1 MSVEA
6 LISTQVIDTTS
17 VGRSVMTAADAAA
30 ARTAIGA
37 GTGSGDV
44 VAANNLSDLASA
56 ATARTNLG
64 LGTLATQSGTFSGT
78 SSGTNTGDQTTVSG
92 NAGSATVL
100 QTARTINGVSFDG
113 SANITVTA
121 AGSTLS
127 DTVTVAKGGTGLTAL
142 GTALQVLRVNA
153 GATALEY
160 AAAGGGIGGATGA
173 TDNSVLRADGT
184 GGATLQNSAFV
195 IADNATASPNNTV
208 NHASIQ
214 ATGGTTNV
222 SVSIVPK
229 GTGAFCLQVP
239 DSGTGGGNV
248 RGANAIDLQTLR
260 SNANQVASGGGCIVI
275 GSYNRASGTD
285 AVAIGISCISTG
297 TRSVAIGN
305 QCTSSGIGSFA
316 TGSNS
321 TCSSSERG
329 LAAGYYVS
337 VSGFYGAAGFGNG
350 TSVTGTSAFGSGNGG
365 SATLHCERVHAAGT
379 FAATGDAQSVFLVL
393 RIKTTNATP
402 TTMMLDGASAR
413 LTITTGTVLAFT
425 ARITGIKSDGTAV
438 AHYVRKGTVKRISN
452 TTSLVGSVETIG
464 TDIEDNAST
473 DVAITA
479 DDTNEALQIN
489 VTGIASETWRWV
501 AVVEGLEIA
510 YGT

>member
-37 GTGSGDV
+37 GTGSGDL

-113 SANITVTA
+113 SASITVTA

-184 GGATLQNSAFV
+184 GGSTLQNSAFV

-229 GTGAFCLQVP
+229 GTGAFTLTVP
-239 DSGTGGGNV
+239 DGTSAGGNA
-248 RGANAIDLQTLR
+248 RGANAVDLQTLR
-260 SNANQVASGGGCIVI
+260 DAASQVASGTGSGLLAGRFNTNAGLYSIVLGGQYSTISGGTDNAI
-275 GSYNRASGTD
+275 IASYSSSNGASGNSVVVGGNSHSVGVVNNTVILGGQFASGKWD
-285 AVAIGISCISTG
+285 NAVFH
-297 TRSVAIGN
+297 
-305 QCTSSGIGSFA
+305 SSGRWS
-316 TGSNS
+316 
-321 TCSSSERG
+321 
-329 LAAGYYVS
+329 
-337 VSGFYGAAGFGNG
+337 
-350 TSVTGTSAFGSGNGG
+350 
-365 SATLHCERVHAAGT
+365 
-379 FAATGDAQSVFLVL
+379 ATGDRQSFQLTGSA
-393 RIKTTNATP
+393 KTTTNAAVEVNFGLGVGNIPVYVTVAA
-402 TTMMLDGASAR
+402 GRQIS
-413 LTITTGTVLAFT
+413 GTLL
-425 ARITGIKSDGTAV
+425 IQGIKSDGSLSARYTRQITIRRV
-438 AHYVRKGTVKRISN
+438 SN
-452 TTSLVGSVETIG
+452 TTTLDESVTVG
-464 TDIEDNAST
+464 TDLVNGTSLS
-473 DVAITA
+473 VTA
-479 DDTNEALQIN
+479 DDVNDRLN
-489 VTGIASETWRWV
+489 VSPTGVSGEIWRWNCRFDGI
-501 AVVEGLEIA
+501 EQA
-510 YGT
+510 YGI

>member
-17 VGRSVMTAADAAA
+17 VGRSVMTAANAAA

-100 QTARTINGVSFDG
+100 QTARTINGVSFNG

-127 DTVTVAKGGTGLTAL
+127 DTVTVAKGGTGLTTL

-160 AAAGGGIGGATGA
+160 ASASGGIGGATGA

-229 GTGAFCLQVP
+229 GTGAFCLAVP
-239 DSGTGGGNV
+239 DGTATGGNA
-248 RGANAIDLQTLR
+248 RGTNAIDLQTIR
-260 SNANQVASGGGCIVI
+260 GAATDVASG
-275 GSYNRASGTD
+275 NN
-285 AVAIGISCISTG
+285 
-297 TRSVAIGN
+297 SVAIGRN
-305 QCTSSGIGSFA
+305 SVASGDGSIAIGYICSSTVYDGVAIGKQSAAGLSGVAIGWGNTASFQSVAIGYNNGASAEGSTAIGQQCSATAKYGIA
-316 TGSNS
+316 TG
-321 TCSSSERG
+321 G
-329 LAAGYYVS
+329 LSLADRWGQASYAAG
-337 VSGFYGAAGFGNG
+337 
-350 TSVTGTSAFGSGNGG
+350 
-365 SATLHCERVHAAGT
+365 R
-379 FAATGDAQSVFLVL
+379 FAATGDAQAVLFVL
-393 RIKTTNATP
+393 RNKTTNATP
-402 TTMMLDGASAR
+402 TTLMLDGSSTR
-413 LTITTGTVLAFT
+413 LTITAGKVLAFT

-501 AVVEGLEIA
+501 AVVEGIEIA